1 MYKKNIFQIQ
11 HKPEVLM
18 NKDKKTQPHIENW
31 SGETSR
37 AESEFGGDHV
47 PQTDELPGEPEIP
60 LGEIEKITG
69 QPWKK
74 V

>member
-1 MYKKNIFQIQ
+1 MKKD
-11 HKPEVLM
+11 E
-18 NKDKKTQPHIENW
+18 KTQPHIENW

-47 PQTDELPGEPEIP
+47 PQNDELSDEPEIP
-60 LGEIEKITG
+60 LEEIEMITG
-69 QPWKK
+69 QPWKR